1 MKRMVLL
8 AGVAAVLAGCGAAE
22 KDRAMSGAAIGAG
35 TGVILGPVGVITGG
49 AIGAATGAL
58 TEADDINLGKP
69 LWRR

>member
-1 MKRMVLL
+1 MRLVVAVGAMVLL
-8 AGVAAVLAGCGAAE
+8 AACGQAE

-58 TEADDINLGKP
+58 TEAEDINLGTP
-69 LWRR
+69 LWRK